1 MELRVKSIT
10 AGNHLILKLSKVR
23 QTEQHI
29 LAHNFL
35 CLNFYGQIL
44 TIKNNHDSLG
54 YIKVFVISLLDEILK
69 QLFIQGMDS
78 IRKHLKN
85 MNNHHLTIELFYR
98 VFLLRKATPGASN
111 NI

>member
-78 IRKHLKN
+78 IRKYLKN

-98 VFLLRKATPGASN
+98 VFLLRKQHQS
-111 NI
+111 IK